1 MAPTVDIEE
10 IFGTERAAISL
21 QWTQEIHQGL
31 LVSYHISVVPV
42 VDATLTMSGNTRAIL
57 TLVFLILTSR
67 GRLLPGILAILTL
80 PYNAPY
86 NVSVVADFCGQR
98 NSTTLIELNYSKRN
112 ISE

>member
-31 LVSYHISVVPV
+31 LVSYHLSVVPM
-42 VDATLTMSGNTRAIL
+42 DDTTLTMSGNTRAIL
-57 TLVFLILTSR
+57 TL
-67 GRLLPGILAILTL
+67 
-80 PYNAPY
+80 PYNTPY

-98 NSTTLIELNYSKRN
+98 NSTTLIELNYGK
-112 ISE
+112 

>member
-31 LVSYHISVVPV
+31 FVSYHLSVVPV
-42 VDATLTMSGNTRAIL
+42 ANATLTMSGNTR
-57 TLVFLILTSR
+57 
-67 GRLLPGILAILTL
+67 AILTL

-98 NSTTLIELNYSKRN
+98 NSTTLIELNYGKRN